1 MQWSAHSRSW
11 FLSGDFIYFLAVLG
25 FHCCAGFSLVTESQ
39 GNSLAAVCEL
49 LISVASL
56 VVEACRIAACGL
68 SGCSSLALERRLNS
82 SGAQA

>member
-25 FHCCAGFSLVTESQ
+25 FHCCAGFSLVAESQ
-39 GNSLAAVCEL
+39 GNSLVAVCEL

-56 VVEACRIAACGL
+56 VVEDGL
-68 SGCSSLALERRLNS
+68 
-82 SGAQA
+82 